1 MKKNKQSTW
10 KIISFVSILDKLL
23 RINKL
28 YAVSIRTVTYE
39 YLRAICTAL
48 SRDGKDY

>member
-1 MKKNKQSTW
+1 MKAMRVNFRTHSDYLT
-10 KIISFVSILDKLL
+10 VLL
-23 RINKL
+23 EFINV
-28 YAVSIRTVTYE
+28 AIRTVTYE